1 MTPLLKPAVRMLC
14 AAGLAVGVTAC
25 GTTVSTGSFK
35 GEQREVAQA
44 ISNLQSDVRA
54 ADQQKVCA
62 NDLAASVVAG
72 LSSAPGGCKQVL
84 KGQLTEI
91 DNADATIE
99 SVQIT
104 KSAAKRT
111 ATARVKSIYNGKNR
125 VNTVTLAYEGGKWR
139 ILSVA

>member
-1 MTPLLKPAVRMLC
+1 
-14 AAGLAVGVTAC
+14 
-25 GTTVSTGSFK
+25 
-35 GEQREVAQA
+35 
-44 ISNLQSDVRA
+44 
-54 ADQQKVCA
+54 
-62 NDLAASVVAG
+62 
-72 LSSAPGGCKQVL
+72 VL

-91 DNADATIE
+91 DNADATVE

-125 VNTVTLAYEGGKWR
+125 VSTVTLAYEGGKWR